1 MLKKEEILIAFI
13 STFFLGLIL
22 FAICFIT
29 FSPPLT
35 KSLTEQERIQRRC
48 EYYMKLYR
56 YQPIHYLRLQDI
68 DEIRFCQEYYK
79 NYAKR
84 KENYNK

>member
-1 MLKKEEILIAFI
+1 MSKKEEILMVSI
-13 STFFLGLIL
+13 FLGLIL
-22 FAICFIT
+22 FTICFIT
-29 FSPPLT
+29 LSPPLT
-35 KSLTEQERIQRRC
+35 KQERIQRRC

-56 YQPIHYLRLQDI
+56 YQPIHCLSLQDI

-84 KENYNK
+84 KN